1 MSVLGL
7 SVVAVESV
15 PEVDVSSAK
24 TKFELVSARPAV
36 TSNARSKLLF
46 IYSSGGT
53 ANAELERVWCSAGGT
68 LS

>member
-15 PEVDVSSAK
+15 PEVDVSSAN

-36 TSNARSKLLF
+36 TSNASNNLF
-46 IYSSGGT
+46 FICSSGYYKRKT
-53 ANAELERVWCSAGGT
+53 RAWLV